1 MLPLDIY
8 QTGYVVN
15 DLDAAV
21 ARWRST
27 TGLDG
32 FQHIHHVEVENGLYR
47 GRPTRIDFSVAVVQ
61 TATMNIEFITQHDE
75 VPSCYRDV
83 FPKGKEGLHHVAVRS
98 GHFEMDLAR
107 YLALGFESA
116 FCGVYRG
123 TRFNYIDTAASL
135 GIMVELV
142 EANRRA
148 N

>member
-1 MLPLDIY
+1 MLPLDVY

-32 FQHIHHVEVENGLYR
+32 FQYIRHVEVEKGLYR

-75 VPSCYRDV
+75 APSCYRDV

-98 GHFEMDLAR
+98 TDYDADLAR
-107 YLALGFESA
+107 YLAQGFVSA
-116 FCGVYRG
+116 FCGEYRG
-123 TRFNYIDTAASL
+123 TRFNYIDTTASL

-142 EANRRA
+142 ESSRPAT
-148 N
+148 